1 MWDLSSQTSDQTHTP
16 CIGRQSLNYH
26 REVHVF
32 SCLEEEFFTSD
43 WRLHACGQ
51 PFNNA
56 FYCRRLE
63 SLGRFIRE
71 LGVISLSF
79 SVSLIRFPR
88 NETYKQLLTHG
99 VAGGG
104 GGRVNTTRKLWQKA
118 QNVPTEFMEVKEPLF
133 LSFLTM
139 RFCQH
144 KVCPLSLMTLLSTAC
159 NSGKMLNRCLLNNWR
174 PEG

>member
-1 MWDLSSQTSDQTHTP
+1 M
-16 CIGRQSLNYH
+16 
-26 REVHVF
+26 HVG
-32 SCLEEEFFTSD
+32 S
-43 WRLHACGQ
+43 HV
-51 PFNNA
+51 NNA

-63 SLGRFIRE
+63 SLGHFIRE
-71 LGVISLSF
+71 LGVVSLSF

-88 NETYKQLLTHG
+88 KESYKQFLTQG

-104 GGRVNTTRKLWQKA
+104 GQVNTMRKLWQKA
-118 QNVPTEFMEVKEPLF
+118 QNVLTEFMEVKEPLF

-144 KVCPLSLMTLLSTAC
+144 KVCLLSLMTPLSTAC
-159 NSGKMLNRCLLNNWR
+159 NSGKVLNRCLLNNWR